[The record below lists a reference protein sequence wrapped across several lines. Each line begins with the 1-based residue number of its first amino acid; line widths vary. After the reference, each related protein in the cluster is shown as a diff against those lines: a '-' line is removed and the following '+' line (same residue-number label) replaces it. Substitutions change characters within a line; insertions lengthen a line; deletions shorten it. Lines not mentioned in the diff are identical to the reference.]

1 MDFALQPLTQPGRRF
16 AALAEQHAA
25 DFASRA
31 DAHDRDGSFPLENIA
46 ALQQSGAMAACV
58 PEELG
63 GLGVRSVH
71 DYMLGMSRLGGGDG
85 STAIAA
91 NMHIFRP
98 WRMTRLWEAAEAA
111 GDVEYAAGLERR
123 LRRIGAGQL
132 LMCACVS
139 EAGTDILHPQLEA
152 TKTDRGWLLN
162 GRKIFATMSPAVQLL
177 DISFRFRDAQG
188 VERLAMATIPHD
200 SPGLQI
206 MNNWDALGM
215 RASGS
220 HDVTFA
226 NCFIPNTALLDLGV
240 WGEWS
245 EPYLTG
251 NLIIATGLVGVFLGI
266 AEAARDLAVDAVKT
280 RRKGP
285 GGRTLAE
292 RYPIQHLIAEIEI
305 DLAAARA
312 VLGRTT
318 MTADALFNRYPAEG
332 VPLRELHALM
342 KDLQCAK
349 WFVNRKAID
358 IVDRALTA
366 SGGAGYLSKNP
377 LSRLYRDVRAGPF
390 MQPFSPNEAFEYIG
404 KVTLGLDPR
413 LDT

>member
-1 MDFALQPLTQPGRRF
+1 
-16 AALAEQHAA
+16 
-25 DFASRA
+25 
-31 DAHDRDGSFPLENIA
+31 
-46 ALQQSGAMAACV
+46 
-58 PEELG
+58 
-63 GLGVRSVH
+63 
-71 DYMLGMSRLGGGDG
+71 MLGMSRLGRGDG

-98 WRMTRLWEAAEAA
+98 WRMMRLWEAAKAA
-111 GDVEYAAGLERR
+111 GDAEYAAGLERR
-123 LRRIGAGQL
+123 LRRIGAGKL

-139 EAGTDILHPQLEA
+139 EAGTDILHPQLDA
-152 TKTDRGWLLN
+152 TKTDGGWLLN

-188 VERLAMATIPHD
+188 VERLAIATIPHD
-200 SPGLQI
+200 SPGLEI

-220 HDVTFA
+220 HDVAFT

-266 AEAARDLAVDAVKT
+266 AEAARDLTVEAVKT

-292 RYPIQHLIAEIEI
+292 RYPVQHLIAEIEI

-312 VLGRTT
+312 ILGRTA
-318 MTADALFNRYPAEG
+318 MAADALFGRHPGEG
-332 VPLRELHALM
+332 VPLRELHELM

-390 MQPFSPNEAFEYIG
+390 MQPFSPNEALEYIG
-404 KVTLGLDPR
+404 KVTLGLDPG
-413 LDT
+413 LET